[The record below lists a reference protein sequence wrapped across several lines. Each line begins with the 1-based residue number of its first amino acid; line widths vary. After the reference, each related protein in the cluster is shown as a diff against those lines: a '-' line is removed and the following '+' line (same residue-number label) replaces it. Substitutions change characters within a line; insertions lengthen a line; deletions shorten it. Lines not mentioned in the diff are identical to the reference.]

1 MTPPPAPT
9 HVIHEVTNS
18 VGARIQREW
27 LRRVMAQTQTTP
39 PTVPAHTGVTAAPAQ
54 GRG

>member
-1 MTPPPAPT
+1 MTRPT
-9 HVIHEVTNS
+9 HVIHEAVNP

-39 PTVPAHTGVTAAPAQ
+39 PTVPAPTGVTAAPAQ

>member
-9 HVIHEVTNS
+9 HVIHEAVNS

-39 PTVPAHTGVTAAPAQ
+39 LTDTAPRGVRQRKASGQ
-54 GRG
+54 R